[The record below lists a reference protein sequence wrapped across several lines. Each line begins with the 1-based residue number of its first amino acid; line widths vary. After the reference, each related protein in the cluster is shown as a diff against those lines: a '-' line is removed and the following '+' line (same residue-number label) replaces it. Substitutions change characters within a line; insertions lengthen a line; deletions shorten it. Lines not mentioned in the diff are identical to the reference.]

1 MKDLLLAIGTVLVLI
16 SAFLIAGFVS
26 AVFFLALRFTRDII
40 RWFSPK
46 HDGKGG
52 LFSEEET
59 IGKFM
64 RSKNVFVRYPLQY
77 KDANNDGVDD
87 LETR

>member
-1 MKDLLLAIGTVLVLI
+1 MKDFFLAMGTILAVF

-26 AVFFLALRFTRDII
+26 AVFFLTLRFTRDII

-46 HDGKGG
+46 HDGRGG
-52 LFSEEET
+52 LFKEQET
-59 IGKFM
+59 ISKFM
-64 RSKNVFVRYPLQY
+64 DSKNVFVRDPAQY
-77 KDANNDGVDD
+77 KDVNNDGVDD

>member
-1 MKDLLLAIGTVLVLI
+1 MKDLFLAIGTILAI
-16 SAFLIAGFVS
+16 FSAFLIAGFVS
-26 AVFFLALRFTRDII
+26 AVFCLTLRFTRDII
-40 RWFSPK
+40 RWFSTK

-52 LFSEEET
+52 LPGEQET

-64 RSKNVFVRYPLQY
+64 RSKNIFVRDPMQY
-77 KDANNDGVDD
+77 KDVNNDGVDD

>member
-1 MKDLLLAIGTVLVLI
+1 MKDFFLAMGTILAIF

-26 AVFFLALRFTRDII
+26 AVFCLTLRLLRK
-40 RWFSPK
+40 FSK
-46 HDGKGG
+46 LYLGKSPSKVELSG
-52 LFSEEET
+52 EEKA

-64 RSKNVFVRYPLQY
+64 ASKNVFVRDPAQY
-77 KDANNDGVDD
+77 KDVNNDGVDD